1 MFTIYVDCY
10 IFMTSVQEHK
20 LYATNYNSDTCS
32 CDLNSSI
39 SPGMQS
45 YEVMTVIQC
54 LYTVIHY
61 QINKC

>member
-1 MFTIYVDCY
+1 
-10 IFMTSVQEHK
+10 MTSVQEHK
-20 LYATNYNSDTCS
+20 LYTTHYNSDTCS